1 MAGMFLMSNLGGGL
15 GIFKPRVGSKAD
27 EVDGRRR
34 RRRET
39 ITTGRGGEDMT
50 MSDAARH

>member
-1 MAGMFLMSNLGGGL
+1 MSNLGGGL

-34 RRRET
+34 RRRQT
-39 ITTGRGGEDMT
+39 ITTGSCRGGEDMT
-50 MSDAARH
+50 TSDVARH